1 VKKQFIIYGLL
12 FGLLIVALKI
22 IEYNFVIKDYAIE
35 LYGGIL
41 ALLFTVLGI
50 WLGLKLVQPKKEIV
64 TVERI
69 VEVPIIPSTSET
81 FEMNTLELEKLRI
94 SKREHEVL
102 ILIAK
107 GMSNQE
113 IADNLFV
120 SLNTVKTHS
129 SRLFEKLDVNRR
141 VQAVEKAKALKIIS

>member
-1 VKKQFIIYGLL
+1 VKKQFILYGLL
-12 FGLLIVALKI
+12 FGLLIVVLKI
-22 IEYNFVIKDYAIE
+22 VEYNFVIKDYAIE
-35 LYGGIL
+35 LYGGVL

-50 WLGLKLVQPKKEIV
+50 WLGLKLVQPKKEVV

-69 VEVPIIPSTSET
+69 VEVPVITNP
-81 FEMNTLELEKLRI
+81 FELDTAELERLGI
-94 SKREHEVL
+94 SKREYEVL
-102 ILIAK
+102 TLIAK

-141 VQAVEKAKALKIIS
+141 VQAVEKAKALRIIS